1 MIAAG
6 IALLM
11 ILLILYWRLYQPS
24 TQLVGYAM
32 ITMGI
37 LFLGAVQLICLG
49 ILGEYVGRIYDEV
62 KIRPTYTLKE
72 KVGFDEETFNLGVRY

>member
-32 ITMGI
+32 ITIGI
-37 LFLGAVQLICLG
+37 FFLGAVQLICLD

-62 KIRPTYTLKE
+62 KRRPTYTVQRK
-72 KVGFDEETFNLGVRY
+72 GRF